1 MKKSPK
7 SKVRSHLPRHGVGV
21 QSRKR
26 KAEMANLSAA
36 IMATQKNIALTEG
49 TLGALRNKLNNQ
61 LAEFHR
67 QSTKEQE

>member
-1 MKKSPK
+1 
-7 SKVRSHLPRHGVGV
+7 
-21 QSRKR
+21 
-26 KAEMANLSAA
+26 MANLSAA